1 MDTYYEPVQK
11 GEDYWVY
18 AELKEKELHLHVG
31 NSMVRMFNL
40 TQLPDHIRS
49 QLAMVHTQVWEE
61 LLWFPYEDIK
71 TFPMWYPEQ
80 YEDIGWKLSYHK
92 YVLVLPEKVLEELRG
107 EVSRG

>member
-18 AELKEKELHLHVG
+18 AELKGKELHLHVG

-49 QLAMVHTQVWEE
+49 QLAMIHAHDWSKYPVAYALTHHPLYPEE
-61 LLWFPYEDIK
+61 LI
-71 TFPMWYPEQ
+71 
-80 YEDIGWKLSYHK
+80 DIGWMTFPDR
-92 YVLVLPEKVLEELRG
+92 YVLVLPKKVLEELRG